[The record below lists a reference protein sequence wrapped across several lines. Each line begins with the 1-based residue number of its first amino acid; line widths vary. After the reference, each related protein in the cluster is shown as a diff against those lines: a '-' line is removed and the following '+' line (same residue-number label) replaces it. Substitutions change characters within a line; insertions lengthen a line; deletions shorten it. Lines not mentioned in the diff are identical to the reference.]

1 MLLSFET
8 LVTLCMTA
16 ARLLRSCVET
26 LVGFVF
32 WLALCLIILPVIVLV
47 SSPFIAL
54 GLCSSDS
61 GVGMP
66 PAHLALGRLP
76 YLIPMVLF
84 VDLPIAV
91 LLLATLLFEQLF
103 LRNPLILAV
112 YSLCRRAPQ
121 LPNREPTLPDTEA
134 GLHARERP
142 RANTNDGARYREA
155 PCVAS
160 APRMAAAQSTDDGAR
175 YREHAFVWAALE
187 GDGEKVRPGDV
198 RLISLNWL
206 IALAERGGVLPRRQD
221 LPEEAFLSSAQLRR
235 IEQGARRGF
244 NSVGHEEA
252 IERFIKEPSLS
263 SLLGWLASFFGRKR
277 NPDGLL
283 PIISVSY
290 CWLEAAHPDR
300 EGRQLQLLSRKQRG
314 LYGGRGLLGAC
325 RDYGF
330 SDMGVFLDWSS
341 GYQRDPALFAE
352 RRAYE
357 ASRSGEEKAAF
368 GRMLENTMDL
378 WYAHASVTV
387 VLLTQLPDELPAG
400 FDRSRTYDTR
410 GWTTFERCSA
420 ELGAKPSSLGF
431 AKWKLVIDV
440 ASDDGG
446 AQRRLPAT
454 PERMATLL
462 ATCRFTNG
470 ADSTTVLAL
479 YEKTAKAVL
488 GTVEKL
494 DYTGLP
500 LVRGDA
506 WTSPAL
512 LAEAL
517 NHCESLRTLVV
528 AGNRLDDEGVAELAA
543 GLEGGALPVLEALY
557 VAANRFGARG
567 VGALCGVF
575 HRGVAPALQTL
586 DVAATPIGD
595 EGAVALAAALSTGK
609 PSHGLSLA
617 FCDVSDE
624 GAMALAA
631 ALPAAGQGCRV
642 NAFFNR
648 IGLAGQAALLDAL
661 DAKHG
666 PQPGHGIAVLQVNLL
681 PWSCPLIRAW
691 GRGGRRVAES
701 GRLTI

>member
-1 MLLSFET
+1 
-8 LVTLCMTA
+8 MTA

-32 WLALCLIILPVIVLV
+32 SPAFNLIALPFYVLGA
-47 SSPFIAL
+47 SPAIAL
-54 GLCSSDS
+54 GLCSSDAAV
-61 GVGMP
+61 GVP
-66 PAHLALGRLP
+66 PTLLAWRRLP
-76 YLIPMVLF
+76 YLIPMVIF
-84 VDLPIAV
+84 VDLPIALV
-91 LLLATLLFEQLF
+91 YASTLLIELLF

-112 YSLCRRAPQ
+112 YSLCRRASQ
-121 LPNREPTLPDTEA
+121 LPYRELIPDTEA
-134 GLHARERP
+134 SASRSADRP
-142 RANTNDGARYREA
+142 RANCTNTNDGARYREH
-155 PCVAS
+155 AS
-160 APRMAAAQSTDDGAR
+160 
-175 YREHAFVWAALE
+175 VWAALE
-187 GDGEKVRPGDV
+187 GDGDKVRPGDV

-206 IALAERGGVLPRRQD
+206 MALAERGDVLPRRQD

-244 NSVGHEEA
+244 DSAGFGEA
-252 IERFIKEPSLS
+252 LQRVSKEPSPS
-263 SLLGWLASFFGRKR
+263 SFLAFFASFFGRKR
-277 NPDGLL
+277 NPDRLL

-300 EGRQLQLLSRKQRG
+300 EGRQLQLLCRKLRG

-325 RDYGF
+325 RAYGF
-330 SDMGVFLDWSS
+330 SDMGVFLDWCS
-341 GYQRDPALFAE
+341 GYQKNPALFAE

-378 WYAHASVTV
+378 WYAHRSVTV

-420 ELGAKPSSLGF
+420 ELGAKPASLGF

-462 ATCRFTNG
+462 AACRFTNG
-470 ADSTTVLAL
+470 ADSAAVLAL
-479 YEKTAKAVL
+479 YKKTAKAVL

-494 DYTGLP
+494 NYMGLP

-517 NHCESLRTLVV
+517 NHCESLRTLEL
-528 AGNRLDDEGVAELAA
+528 GGTRLDDEGVAELAA
-543 GLEGGALPVLEALY
+543 GLEDGALPALEYLN

-575 HRGVAPALQTL
+575 HRGVAPTLQML
-586 DVAATPIGD
+586 GVAATPIGD
-595 EGAVALAAALSTGK
+595 EGAAALAAALATGK
-609 PSHGLSLA
+609 PSHGLSLLW
-617 FCDVSDE
+617 CDVGDE

-642 NAFFNR
+642 LALYNR
-648 IGLAGQAALLDAL
+648 IGLAGQAVLLEALE
-661 DAKHG
+661 AKHG
-666 PQPGHGIAVLQVNLL
+666 PQMGNAMAVWQLNLL
-681 PWSCPLIRAW
+681 PWSYPLMRALA
-691 GRGGRRVAES
+691 RGWRRVVES
-701 GRLTI
+701 AGRFTIY